1 MTTLTISLPESM
13 KEYVESQVQSGGYG
27 NVSEY
32 FRSLVR
38 EAQQKAI
45 DRRLE
50 QLLLAGLESEALPV
64 TPQFWNDL
72 RTEAASRLEDARRRR
87 EEAGS

>member
-13 KEYVESQVQSGGYG
+13 KEYVENQVQSGGYG

-38 EAQQKAI
+38 EAQQKAV

-50 QLLLAGLESEALPV
+50 QLLLEGLESEAMPV

-72 RTEAASRLEDARRRR
+72 RAEAASRLENARRRD
-87 EEAGS
+87 EKSEA